1 MSMLTPA
8 QIQALNQRAV
18 IGDPRTMPPGGGFT
32 RGIPSGGMEGA
43 GIPFRAPSGIV
54 PGNFSTANLANRGG
68 GTLPPLP
75 PELKRISQFNDLR
88 SRDMVNAFYA
98 DPEAYYAQRG
108 GGAGAPGGMPQP
120 IIGTAPKIID
130 GKLPM
135 PNQGGG
141 MVRTGEFI
149 DTNRN
154 GVDDRDEGQPTPG
167 GFTPGGAPASDF
179 VYSPEIGR
187 TEMRLDPIQ
196 QQLLFGLDGQG
207 GFIPGAMRAAERT
220 FFDEEGRARVI
231 PREIAGFSPDQ
242 TRAFEMARQ
251 IGETQTPYLEKAQ
264 RQYGRGLG
272 SLTRE
277 LGNVADMVRGSVG
290 AFDPSTGTQAY
301 MNPFEEQV
309 VQQTISDVME
319 SGAQQDIAAR
329 AGDIAQGGESA
340 FGSRARLG
348 ASERQRALGRGL
360 GEAIGAL
367 RSGGFQQAQQ
377 RAMGEFARQQEQQ
390 RAAASQLGGLAGTQF
405 GARAGYGGFLSDL
418 GRQAQTG
425 QLAGIRAL
433 SGAGAMQQQQQQAI
447 LDAQREA
454 ALQAQAA
461 PLSQYRALMPFM
473 SMIPSGL
480 GTRIETRFT
489 QAPSP
494 LQAGIGTGLA
504 TLGALGNLFN
514 PRRT

>member
-8 QIQALNQRAV
+8 QMQALNQQAV
-18 IGDPRTMPPGGGFT
+18 IGDPLGVRP
-32 RGIPSGGMEGA
+32 
-43 GIPFRAPSGIV
+43 IV
-54 PGNFSTANLANRGG
+54 PIPGKPLSENIITQIPI
-68 GTLPPLP
+68 LPPNEMEEMRRRLAQNP
-75 PELKRISQFNDLR
+75 QDPIANYY
-88 SRDMVNAFYA
+88 VNN
-98 DPEAYYAQRG
+98 AQVQGG
-108 GGAGAPGGMPQP
+108 GGAGVPGGMPQTITGKYSP
-120 IIGTAPKIID
+120 GTGTVPDSMDPNLA
-130 GKLPM
+130 
-135 PNQGGG
+135 NQGGG
-141 MVRTGEFI
+141 MVRTGEFR
-149 DTNRN
+149 DANQN
-154 GVDDRDEGQPTPG
+154 GIDDRMEFPPTQDTGSLNLYSQPPPG

-196 QQLLFGLDGQG
+196 QQLLFGLGGQG

-231 PREIAGFSPDQ
+231 PQEIAGFSPDQ

-329 AGDIAQGGESA
+329 AGDIARGGESA

-377 RAMGEFARQQEQQ
+377 RAMSEFARQQEQQ

-405 GARAGYGGFLSDL
+405 GARAGFGGFLSDL

-425 QLAGIRAL
+425 QLAGIQAL

-447 LDAQREA
+447 LDAQRQA

-461 PLSQYRALMPFM
+461 PLAQYQALMPFM

-480 GTRIETRFT
+480 GTRIDTRFT

-514 PRRT
+514 PQRT